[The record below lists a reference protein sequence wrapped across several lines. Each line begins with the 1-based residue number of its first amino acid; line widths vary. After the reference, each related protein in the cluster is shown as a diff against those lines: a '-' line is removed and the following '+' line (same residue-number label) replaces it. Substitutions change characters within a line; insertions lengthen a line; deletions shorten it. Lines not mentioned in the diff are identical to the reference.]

1 MKRLLYLALVLCCA
15 VACKQKPAPVVEP
28 ASEAQDSLVEEIV
41 AEPDTFV
48 YFQTEE
54 DVRAYLCKHIYKNDE
69 NFVLAFNENANEI
82 TYNEM
87 PVSHTTVIEE
97 FNDTMALV
105 KSSGM
110 LGNTTIRFTAL
121 PTGNVIEDLNDGILY
136 WEHDK

>member
-1 MKRLLYLALVLCCA
+1 MKRLLYLALLLCCA
-15 VACKQKPAPVVEP
+15 VACTQKPAPAGEP

-48 YFQTEE
+48 FFQTEA

-69 NFVLAFNENANEI
+69 NFILAFEKDANEI

-87 PVSHTTVIEE
+87 PVSHSTVIEE

-105 KSSGM
+105 
-110 LGNTTIRFTAL
+110 
-121 PTGNVIEDLNDGILY
+121 
-136 WEHDK
+136 

>member
-1 MKRLLYLALVLCCA
+1 MKRLLYLALLLCCA
-15 VACKQKPAPVVEP
+15 IACTQKPAPAEEP

-48 YFQTEE
+48 YFKTED

-69 NFVLAFNENANEI
+69 NYILAFEKNANEI

-87 PVSHTTVIEE
+87 PVSQSTVIEA

-121 PTGNVIEDLNDGILY
+121 SSGNVIEDLNDGILY
-136 WEHDK
+136 WEYDK

>member
-1 MKRLLYLALVLCCA
+1 MKRLLYLALLLCCA
-15 VACKQKPAPVVEP
+15 VACTQKPAPAGEP

-48 YFQTEE
+48 FFQTEA
-54 DVRAYLCKHIYKNDE
+54 DGRAYLCKHMYKNDE
-69 NFVLAFNENANEI
+69 NFILAFEKDANEI

-87 PVSHTTVIEE
+87 PVSHSTVIEE

-105 KSSGM
+105 KSTGM

-136 WEHDK
+136 WEYDK